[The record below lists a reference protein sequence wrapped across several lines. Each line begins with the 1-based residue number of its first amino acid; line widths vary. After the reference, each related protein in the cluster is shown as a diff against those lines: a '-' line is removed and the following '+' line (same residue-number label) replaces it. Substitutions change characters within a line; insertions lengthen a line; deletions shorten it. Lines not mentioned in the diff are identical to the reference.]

1 MRIAVVGARGQ
12 LGAAVTHELRT
23 AHEVTAL
30 DRAALDV
37 ARHDEVAAVM
47 DRVRPEAIVNCTG
60 YNAVDAAES
69 DPVGALEVNATAV
82 AALVR
87 VARAHDALFVHYG
100 SDFVFDGGNN
110 RPYVEDDPP
119 NPRSVYAVSKLL
131 GEWFAREA
139 PAAWVLRV
147 ASLFGTAP
155 QGPAPKGSLAVIVDA
170 LREGRPT
177 RVFSDRTVSPT
188 SVVDAARA
196 TRQILERRVEPGV
209 YHCVNSGSGTW
220 VEIAQHAAGLLGVE
234 ARLEIVRMADL
245 SFPAARPMYCV
256 LSNSKL
262 ARAGITMPTWQ
273 DALARVLSG
282 VGDETSDQS
291 ADREARGQAR

>member
-12 LGAAVTHELRT
+12 LGAAVTQELRT

-37 ARHDEVAAVM
+37 TRHDDVAAVM

-69 DPVGALEVNATAV
+69 NPVSALEVNATAV

-87 VARAHDALFVHYG
+87 AARAHGARLVHY
-100 SDFVFDGGNN
+100 STDFVFDGESD

-119 NPRSVYAVSKLL
+119 NPRSVYAASKLL

-139 PAAWVLRV
+139 PAACVLRV
-147 ASLFGTAP
+147 ASLFGSA
-155 QGPAPKGSLAVIVDA
+155 QGSAEKGSLAVIVDA
-170 LREGRPT
+170 LRKGRAP

-188 SVVDAARA
+188 FVVDAARA
-196 TRQILERRVEPGV
+196 TRQVLEHPVEPGV
-209 YHCVNSGSGTW
+209 YHCVNSGWGTW
-220 VEIAQHAAGLLGVE
+220 VEIAQHAAELLGVE
-234 ARLEIVRMADL
+234 PRLEIVRMADVSL
-245 SFPAARPMYCV
+245 RAARPRYCV
-256 LSNSKL
+256 LSNGKL
-262 ARAGITMPTWQ
+262 GRAGVTMPSWQ
-273 DALARVLSG
+273 DALARMLRG
-282 VGDETSDQS
+282 VSDETGDQ
-291 ADREARGQAR
+291 ATNRQARGQAR

>member
-12 LGAAVTHELRT
+12 LGAAVAHELRT

-37 ARHDEVAAVM
+37 TRHDEVAAVM

-69 DPVGALEVNATAV
+69 DPVSALEVNATAV
-82 AALVR
+82 ATLVR
-87 VARAHDALFVHYG
+87 VARARDALFVHYG
-100 SDFVFDGGNN
+100 SDFVFDGGSS

-139 PAAWVLRV
+139 PEAWVLRV

-155 QGPAPKGSLAVIVDA
+155 QGSASKGSLAVIVDA
-170 LREGRPT
+170 LREGRPA

-188 SVVDAARA
+188 FVVDAAHA

-220 VEIAQHAAGLLGVE
+220 VEIAQHAADLLGVE
-234 ARLEIVRMADL
+234 PRLEIVRMADQ
-245 SFPAARPMYCV
+245 SFPAPRPMYCV
-256 LSNSKL
+256 LSNRKL

-273 DALARVLSG
+273 DALARALSG
-282 VGDETSDQS
+282 VGDETSDQA
-291 ADREARGQAR
+291 ADRQARGQAR